1 MASFEAVRNELLLAY
16 DEEVID
22 DEEFLLLWDCN
33 KSKNPD
39 FSYEDNANFDLDCI
53 AEAECKA
60 EFRVEKNDLEDLAEV
75 LQIPETFVCSQRS
88 VCSGIE
94 GLCIALKR
102 LAYPCRCSDMIYRF
116 AKPVPVLSMITNTV
130 IDYIYDTHGH
140 RITEWNDMLLDP
152 VMLEEYAN
160 VINIEGS
167 PLENCFG
174 FIDGTVRPICR
185 PGIHQRV
192 VYNGH
197 KRVHALKFQ
206 SVALPSGI
214 IANMY
219 GPVGKLT
226 SFKKGF
232 VDYRF

>member
-1 MASFEAVRNELLLAY
+1 M
-16 DEEVID
+16 
-22 DEEFLLLWDCN
+22 
-33 KSKNPD
+33 
-39 FSYEDNANFDLDCI
+39 
-53 AEAECKA
+53 
-60 EFRVEKNDLEDLAEV
+60 EKNDLEDLAGV

-102 LAYPCRCSDMIYRF
+102 LAYPCRYSDMIYRF

-140 RITEWNDMLLDP
+140 RITEWNDMLIDL

-160 VINIEGS
+160 VINIKGS
-167 PLENCFG
+167 PLQNCFG

-185 PGIHQRV
+185 PGINQRV

-214 IANMY
+214 IANVF
-219 GPVGKLT
+219 GPVGKLA
-226 SFKKGF
+226 SFKKR
-232 VDYRF
+232 VLLITSSN